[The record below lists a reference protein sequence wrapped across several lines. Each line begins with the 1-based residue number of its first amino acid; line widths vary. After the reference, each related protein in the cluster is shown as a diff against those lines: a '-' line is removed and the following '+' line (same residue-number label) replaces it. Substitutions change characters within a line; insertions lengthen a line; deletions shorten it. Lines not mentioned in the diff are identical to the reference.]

1 MMTEFIESLKRLYKD
16 RMIADAVLK
25 RLLESKKI
33 YPDFENHLLKS
44 FKNTGLI

>member
-33 YPDFENHLLKS
+33 SNDELNYIKGKEE
-44 FKNTGLI
+44 

>member
-16 RMIADAVLK
+16 QMIADAVLK

-33 YPDFENHLLKS
+33 SNDELNYIKGKEE
-44 FKNTGLI
+44 